1 MELIILSIAVGI
13 VGGMVSGLLPGVGNL
28 LTMIMLIPVIS
39 KWAPLEIFV
48 CFTVL
53 VQVSQFMGSLTT
65 IFTQVPGEL
74 SSLPIVQELKNVP
87 NKDLPEVISSTAV
100 GSAVGA
106 GLAITITLI
115 LLNWLQWFSYFF
127 RTEILFGLL
136 VIAVVLISKHVTGSF
151 VEKMLLGCAGAILG
165 LVGYNPVIE
174 QNILTFGSV
183 SLMSG
188 LPSSIVLV
196 CLFAFPQLYQIKDL
210 EMLARVDKIR
220 YAVSARILTAMP
232 IASVLG
238 FIGGLMPG
246 LATLLSSQLAYNWAK
261 LKTQDPIYRI
271 AASETANNAGAIS
284 QMIPMLILGLPILTS
299 EALALGLME
308 SKGYMPSLVT
318 GIEFLQASVVPLL
331 VSVGISILFAWPLA
345 LTTVQF
351 VLLNMRMV
359 RIAAVSLLCLA
370 IFYQAFLDH
379 QMLFVATTFVVLS
392 VIGWFMR
399 QRDTT
404 LMVFLFLVI
413 DRLVETSFRLTQLYF

>member
-1 MELIILSIAVGI
+1 MELLILSMAVGI
-13 VGGMVSGLLPGVGNL
+13 VGGMVSGLLPGVGHL

-65 IFTQVPGEL
+65 IFTRVPGEL
-74 SSLPIVQELKNVP
+74 SSLPMVQELNNIH
-87 NKDLPEVISSTAV
+87 NKDLPELISATAV

-106 GLAITITLI
+106 GIAITIS
-115 LLNWLQWFSYFF
+115 LLLLDQLQWFSYFF

-136 VIAVVLISKHVTGSF
+136 IIAVILIFKHATGS
-151 VEKMLLGCAGAILG
+151 VLEKILLGCAGAVLG

-174 QNILTFGSV
+174 QNILTFGNSQ
-183 SLMSG
+183 LMSG

-196 CLFAFPQLYQIKDL
+196 CLFAFPQLYQLKDL
-210 EMLARVDKIR
+210 KLLAHMDKIR
-220 YAVSARILTAMP
+220 YSVSLKILAAMP
-232 IASVLG
+232 ASSIIG
-238 FIGGLMPG
+238 FVGGLMPG

-261 LKTQDPIYRI
+261 TKTPDPIYRI

-308 SKGYMPSLVT
+308 SRGYMPSLST
-318 GIEFLQASVVPLL
+318 GMEFLQASCVPLIVSIG
-331 VSVGISILFAWPLA
+331 VSVLFAWPLA
-345 LTTVQF
+345 LSTIQL
-351 VLLNMRMV
+351 VLINM
-359 RIAAVSLLCLA
+359 AAVRTVAISLLCLT

-379 QMLFVATTFVVLS
+379 QMLFVASTFAVLS
-392 VIGWFMR
+392 VIGWLLRR
-399 QRDTT
+399 QDTT
-404 LMVFLFLVI
+404 FMVFLFLVI
-413 DRLVETSFRLTQLYF
+413 DRLFETSSRLTQLYF